1 MYYMKVSKLNQHF
14 VNVICSGVEWKEINE
29 ENIMKWAAI
38 SFNVFSGDQTF
49 EFV

>member
-29 ENIMKWAAI
+29 EKYHEMSSNFLHKY
-38 SFNVFSGDQTF
+38 
-49 EFV
+49 